1 MAAAIKGGSETEL
14 AAAMDVLALQLRDP
28 SQRAANAP
36 LASLLAQRLQRS
48 VAAGLA
54 TRLLDVLSL
63 LACDAT
69 ARDAAVDGDAVEI
82 LCALLSATPHA
93 GLDDGD
99 GAAAVRLASA
109 KALVNLTQGTCKESP
124 KVWVC
129 IATLTRLD
137 DPDLLRYS
145 LLALANLAT
154 GSDAVKERL
163 VQHELPQAV
172 ARILAADEIN
182 MSLAAQALRA
192 LTPLS
197 TASCQSAVARV
208 EQLVAAL
215 VGLVQ
220 MRRLQLDAV
229 LPVPADAGV
238 STHVRSAALAVLVNL
253 TGAADAEAQALLLRC
268 NVCAALASRQVDDGG
283 AAGGGGARAGGMAL
297 KGVYQMA
304 RAGRGCPSRLV
315 RLVDDGL
322 LQCAEAWLVGRG
334 GGEGGVSAVQE
345 KLVAVNCMLCAV
357 QEAEVLERILEGQ
370 QESLLR
376 RVVVHVLATTPDLV
390 SEVDADRSVRPGSE
404 SGGGGGGE
412 WGHGEGE
419 AETEGGEW
427 GVGEEAGGREEEE
440 AGEGGVLLKV
450 LVLVMAVARVTEAGR
465 DWVGRHLVEEVV
477 QVANRCPGRLQ
488 GVALRVLLHL
498 ARGSPAHSLALV
510 NLDEAHAAVA
520 GSATATRARTHTAAG
535 TQGSEGHAV
544 AGSRQPASVGE
555 LGGDSEGRGRDARKE
570 GAASARKGK
579 EKAPRRVPP
588 LLACIQ
594 SVMRVDAGQA
604 QLTALKTLEALATA
618 GGAAHPHLTSSQPS
632 ARSPAHARA
641 ASGNKGLTDARI
653 HSLLLHHGTT
663 EPLLE
668 CLEVC
673 HGPALTHALRVTVLL
688 ASSSPPVRT
697 HLVRCQVIPVLA
709 RHVSGEGE
717 RLGVAR
723 QLAWEA
729 LRSLARDSSVAPL
742 LVKAGLV
749 PLAVASVT
757 RMANQGRRPPVEGAG
772 EGGGGDWREGL
783 AALSLL
789 QRLSVSLCATYTHAC
804 KSWLAALS
812 LLLSSVSFCLQS
824 SARVRVCV

>member
-1 MAAAIKGGSETEL
+1 MREKGKLTSSAGVTPPSPRREMEGNDVAAAIKGGSETEL

-82 LCALLSATPHA
+82 LCALLSAAPQA

-137 DPDLLRYS
+137 DAELQRYS

-163 VQHELPQAV
+163 VQHELPQAA
-172 ARILAADEIN
+172 ARILAADEMN

-197 TASCQSAVARV
+197 TASCKSAVARV

-220 MRRLQLDAV
+220 MRRLPLDAV
-229 LPVPADAGV
+229 LPMPADAGV
-238 STHVRSAALAVLVNL
+238 SSHVRNAALAVLVNL
-253 TGAADAEAQALLLRC
+253 TGATDAEAQAVLLRS
-268 NVCAALASRQVDDGG
+268 NVCAALAGHQLDGG
-283 AAGGGGARAGGMAL
+283 GAGGGGGARAGGMAL

-322 LQCAEAWLVGRG
+322 LLCAEAWLVGG
-334 GGEGGVSAVQE
+334 AGGEGGVSTVRE
-345 KLVAVNCMLCAV
+345 KVVAVNCMLCAV
-357 QEAEVLERILEGQ
+357 QEVEVLEKILGGQ
-370 QESLLR
+370 QELLMR
-376 RVVVHVLATTPDLV
+376 RVVVHVLATAPDLV
-390 SEVDADRSVRPGSE
+390 SAVDVDRSVRSGSASE
-404 SGGGGGGE
+404 GGGGE

-419 AETEGGEW
+419 AEAEGGEW
-427 GVGEEAGGREEEE
+427 GVGEEVGGREEEE

-450 LVLVMAVARVTEAGR
+450 LVLVMVVARATEAGR
-465 DWVGRHLVEEVV
+465 DWAGRHLVEEVV
-477 QVANRCPGRLQ
+477 QVANRCPGKLQ
-488 GVALRVLLHL
+488 VVALRVLLHL
-498 ARGSPAHSLALV
+498 ARGSRALSLALID
-510 NLDEAHAAVA
+510 LDEPHAAVK
-520 GSATATRARTHTAAG
+520 GSAAATCDAVGGTRGSAG
-535 TQGSEGHAV
+535 HVV
-544 AGSRQPASVGE
+544 AGARQPASVGE
-555 LGGDSEGRGRDARKE
+555 LGGDSAVRGMGARKE
-570 GAASARKGK
+570 GAASTRKCK
-579 EKAPRRVPP
+579 ERAKGGVPP
-588 LLACIQ
+588 ILACIQ

-604 QLTALKTLEALATA
+604 QLTALKTLEALATT
-618 GGAAHPHLTSSQPS
+618 GCAAHGHSISSQPS
-632 ARSPAHARA
+632 ARSGAHARA
-641 ASGNKGLTDARI
+641 PGGNKGSSDARV

-673 HGPALTHALRVTVLL
+673 HGPALTHALRVTVVL

-709 RHVSGEGE
+709 RHVGGGGEH
-717 RLGVAR
+717 LGVAR

-729 LRSLARDSSVAPL
+729 LRSLARDSSVAPM

-749 PLAVASVT
+749 PLAVATVT
-757 RMANQGRRPPVEGAG
+757 RMANEGHTPPVEGAA

-789 QRLSVSLCATYTHAC
+789 QRLSVSFCTTYTHTC
-804 KSWLAALS
+804 
-812 LLLSSVSFCLQS
+812 
-824 SARVRVCV
+824 R